1 LADVVRLAVCDGR
14 SRRAGGGGGPPGNT
28 LTRDPV
34 PAFRAGHETETRDFG
49 NAQKTRFPGG
59 PPPPPARRVRP
70 VHVQALERSR
80 YRR

>member
-1 LADVVRLAVCDGR
+1 M
-14 SRRAGGGGGPPGNT
+14 GP
-28 LTRDPV
+28 LR
-34 PAFRAGHETETRDFG
+34 FG